1 MVTASGPVRAAPVEL
16 RAVAVAGARVDAVEA
31 LVVED
36 GLPHSLLGM
45 SYLGRLSSFSA
56 TPSALTLRP

>member
-1 MVTASGPVRAAPVEL
+1 
-16 RAVAVAGARVDAVEA
+16 VAVAGARVDRVEA
-31 LVVED
+31 LVVER

-56 TPSALTLRP
+56 SPSELTLRP

>member
-1 MVTASGPVRAAPVEL
+1 LPRRRPGRRRRRRRAA
-16 RAVAVAGARVDAVEA
+16 AVEA
-31 LVVED
+31 LVVEQ

-56 TPSALTLRP
+56 TPAELTLRP